1 MEIMQDLWL
10 SFQQLMDPEYLLS
23 QGGFYIVVLIVF
35 AETGLFFGF
44 CLPGDYLLFLAGLF
58 CALGK
63 IDVDIVTMYFGILGA
78 GILGNFAGYW
88 FGYRTGP
95 VLFKRKDSLLFKR
108 KYVIMAEEFYQK
120 YGGTALVIG
129 RFVPI
134 VRTFAPIFAGVVK
147 LDFKKFIFYNISGAI
162 LWVSLLTLTGY
173 SLGVKF
179 PAISNYVEYIIVGL
193 IAIAFLPIVIALIKR
208 WLTSRKTKAN
218 NTNNHNSNVN

>member
-1 MEIMQDLWL
+1 MQDFWL

-23 QGGFYIVVLIVF
+23 HGGFYIVVLIVF

-44 CLPGDYLLFLAGLF
+44 FLPGDYLLFLAGLF

-78 GILGNFAGYW
+78 GILGNFTGYW

-95 VLFKRKDSLLFKR
+95 MLFKRKDSLLFKR

-147 LDFKKFIFYNISGAI
+147 LNFRKFVFYNVTGAL

-173 SLGVKF
+173 FLGIKF
-179 PAISNYVEYIIVGL
+179 PEIINYVEYIIVGL
-193 IAIAFLPIVIALIKR
+193 IAIAFLPIVIALFKR
-208 WLTSRKTKAN
+208 WLKNRKKE
-218 NTNNHNSNVN
+218 TNKTNSNNSNVN

>member
-1 MEIMQDLWL
+1 MQDFWL

-23 QGGFYIVVLIVF
+23 HGGFYIVVLIVF

-44 CLPGDYLLFLAGLF
+44 FLPGDYLLFLAGLF

-63 IDVDIVTMYFGILGA
+63 IDVDIFTMYFGILGA

-95 VLFKRKDSLLFKR
+95 MLFKRKDSLLFKR

-147 LDFKKFIFYNISGAI
+147 LNFRKFILYNIFGAV
-162 LWVSLLTLTGY
+162 LWVSLLTLSGY
-173 SLGVKF
+173 FLGVNF
-179 PAISNYVEYIIVGL
+179 PGIIEYVEYIIVIL
-193 IAIAFLPIVIALIKR
+193 IAVAFLPIVIALLKR
-208 WLTSRKTKAN
+208 WLKNRKNKQT
-218 NTNNHNSNVN
+218 NSNIS

>member
-1 MEIMQDLWL
+1 QDLWL

-23 QGGFYIVVLIVF
+23 HGGFYIVVLIVF

-44 CLPGDYLLFLAGLF
+44 FLPGDYLLFLAGLF

-63 IDVDIVTMYFGILGA
+63 IDVDIVTMYLGILGA
-78 GILGNFAGYW
+78 GILGNFTGYW

-95 VLFKRKDSLLFKR
+95 MLFKRKDSLLFKR

-147 LDFKKFIFYNISGAI
+147 LNFQRFVFYNIAGAF

-173 SLGVKF
+173 FLGVKF
-179 PAISNYVEYIIVGL
+179 PGIINYVEYIIVGL
-193 IAIAFLPIVIALIKR
+193 IAIAFLPIVIALLKR
-208 WLTSRKTKAN
+208 WLKNRKKE
-218 NTNNHNSNVN
+218 TNKTNSNNSNIN